1 MTDERDTIIDDS
13 DGPRIARYLTG
24 SCTPQEANAFRA
36 WIASDPRRV
45 GQVEEFVRVWEATAP
60 APDDRDVDA
69 AWAAL
74 VAARASRQSRA
85 PRDGGH
91 LAAAFR
97 PSERRVGWAVGLS
110 GAAFVVIAALWLWR
124 GAPSTRTGAVAQAAH
139 EYVTPRGR
147 RETVQLADSTRVTLG
162 PASWLR
168 VSAAYGTSTREVT
181 LDGEA
186 LLDVTNDSRRPFRVR
201 TRHALVEVVR
211 TIFDVRA
218 YASDSATTVVVSRG
232 RVVVRSERATAPR
245 STTSS
250 PTATL
255 DAGSLAVITA
265 DTVRVEYPVDV
276 VARTAWSGG
285 SLVFRDTPLRD
296 ALPEIERWYDVD
308 IRLADTAYA
317 SRRITATFSS
327 EPVDLVL
334 RLVTESI
341 GLTYE
346 RQGGVVVV
354 GRSRGR

>member
-1 MTDERDTIIDDS
+1 MTDDRDAIIDDS

-24 SCTPQEANAFRA
+24 SCTPNEAHAFRA
-36 WIASDPRRV
+36 WIAMDPRRV
-45 GQVEEFVRVWEATAP
+45 EQVEEFVRVWEATAP
-60 APDDRDVDA
+60 VPDDRDVDA

-74 VAARASRQSRA
+74 VATRASRHSRA
-85 PRDGGH
+85 PRGGRYR
-91 LAAAFR
+91 AAAFL
-97 PSERRVGWAVGLS
+97 PSGRRAAWAGLS
-110 GAAFVVIAALWLWR
+110 VAALVLIAALWLWR
-124 GAPSTRTGAVAQAAH
+124 GAPSTRTDAVAQAAH
-139 EYVTPRGR
+139 EYMTPRGR

-168 VSAAYGTSTREVT
+168 VPAAFGTSTREVT

-211 TIFDVRA
+211 TIFDVRD

-276 VARTAWSGG
+276 AARTAWSGG